1 MMLFAANEGHTDI
14 VEYLL
19 GLKADINEVSRVSS
33 IILTLIA
40 RGNCT
45 LTRCIFQQDG
55 GGEDTNQAWG

>member
-45 LTRCIFQQDG
+45 LTRGIF
-55 GGEDTNQAWG
+55 